1 MNSPNPHPQRTV
13 GLRKNPLMPA
23 AVTAPQQNHAGSAAN
38 DDAATRVNFFQ
49 NPLGIMAIA
58 LGVFAPL
65 RRW

>member
-1 MNSPNPHPQRTV
+1 
-13 GLRKNPLMPA
+13 MPA

-58 LGVFAPL
+58 LGVFCAVAAL
-65 RRW
+65 VMAFD